1 MSSTLYKIYF
11 EKLMQNNLMLYTNQV
26 TKYIPTHFSNL
37 GIYISLL
44 LNHKIKGSNEFSW
57 GLGIVTI
64 NPSFG

>member
-1 MSSTLYKIYF
+1 
-11 EKLMQNNLMLYTNQV
+11 MQNNLILYTNQV